1 MHAFVRR
8 FAASFLVALFAV
20 GFAHAQA
27 TRTWVSG
34 VGDDANPCS
43 RTAPC
48 KTFAGA
54 ISKTAARGV
63 INALDPAGY
72 GAVTITKSI
81 TIEADGVVASILT
94 SGTNGVVV
102 NAAPADVVTLRG
114 LKFIDAS
121 GSGSANG
128 VRFLGGGALIVE
140 NGEIDNFHGSGIS
153 VAPSANPVSVVVR
166 DTLVRGCGDAV
177 AGGAGIAIQPG
188 GNASVNATLERVQLV
203 ANNAD
208 GLLVSG
214 ASAVAVRDS
223 VASENGGNGFSAYEE
238 VQPVSLVLDGVLAA
252 HNVANGVFA
261 YGAGSTVRLSGST
274 TTGNAI
280 GVKPAKGGRV
290 LSFGNNRNS
299 GNTSDGAPSST
310 LPLQ

>member
-1 MHAFVRR
+1 MHAFARSAPAIV
-8 FAASFLVALFAV
+8 FAV
-20 GFAHAQA
+20 IAATTVHAQA

-54 ISKTAARGV
+54 ISKTAAKGV

-81 TIEADGVVASILT
+81 TIEADGVVASVLT
-94 SGTNGVVV
+94 AGTNAVIV
-102 NAAPADVVTLRG
+102 NAASTDVVTLRG
-114 LKFIDAS
+114 LKFVDVS
-121 GSGSANG
+121 GSTSANG
-128 VRFLGGGALIVE
+128 VRFLNGGTLIVE
-140 NGEIDNFHGSGIS
+140 NAEIDNFHGSGIS
-153 VAPSANPVSVVVR
+153 LAPSTNPASLIVR

-177 AGGAGIAIQPG
+177 VGGAGIAIQPG
-188 GNASVNATLERVQLV
+188 GNAGVSATLERVQLV

-214 ASAVAVRDS
+214 AATVAVRDS

-238 VQPVSLVLDGVLAA
+238 VQPVSLVLDGVIAA
-252 HNVANGVFA
+252 HNDAYGVFA

-274 TTGNAI
+274 TTGNAVGI
-280 GVKPAKGGRV
+280 KPAKSGRV

-310 LPLQ
+310 LALQ

>member
-1 MHAFVRR
+1 MFAYVRR
-8 FAASFLVALFAV
+8 FAACLFIAV
-20 GFAHAQA
+20 CSAAVAHAQA

-54 ISKTAARGV
+54 ISKTAAKGV

-94 SGTNGVVV
+94 AGTNGVVV
-102 NAAPADVVTLRG
+102 NAAASDVVTLRG
-114 LKFIDAS
+114 LKFVEVS
-121 GSGSANG
+121 GSTAANA
-128 VRFLGGGALIVE
+128 VRFLNGGTLIVE
-140 NGEIDNFHGSGIS
+140 NAEIDNFHGSGIDM
-153 VAPSANPVSVVVR
+153 VPSSNPATLVVR

-177 AGGAGIAIQPG
+177 AGGAGIAIQPA

-214 ASAVAVRDS
+214 TAAVAVRDG

-238 VQPVSLVLDGVLAA
+238 ALPVSLVLNGVLAA
-252 HNVANGVFA
+252 HNHAFGVFA
-261 YGAGSTVRLSGST
+261 YGAGSTVRLSNST
-274 TTGNAI
+274 TTGNAVGI
-280 GVKPAKGGRV
+280 KPAKNGRV

-299 GNTSDGAPSST
+299 GNTTDGAPSST
-310 LPLQ
+310 VPLQ